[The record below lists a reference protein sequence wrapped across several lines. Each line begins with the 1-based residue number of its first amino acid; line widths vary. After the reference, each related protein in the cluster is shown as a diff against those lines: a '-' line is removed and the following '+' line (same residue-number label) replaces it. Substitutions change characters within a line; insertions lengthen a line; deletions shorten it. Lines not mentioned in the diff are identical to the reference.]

1 MENTLF
7 VALSRQMVLR
17 RSMDVIANNIANANT
32 TGFQSEQLMFVD
44 HLKPAGRRD
53 EVAFVQDIGVAGD
66 FSAGDL
72 TSTGNPLDLAI
83 QGKGWFVIETPQGER
98 YTRNGRFHLDRDGQL
113 VSTEGH
119 PVLGEG
125 GQNIVMAPDD
135 TNIRI
140 MGDGTIRSASG
151 VKNLQIVSFD
161 NEQLLRKISN
171 GMYRTDALPKPAE
184 EAKVVQGMVEG
195 SNVEP
200 IMEVTRMIQTLR
212 DYQAAQKIVEAE
224 HERQRRAIRTITQ
237 EA

>member
-1 MENTLF
+1 MENTLY

-17 RSMDVIANNIANANT
+17 RSMDVVANNIANANT
-32 TGFQSEQLMFVD
+32 PGFRSEQLMFVD

-53 EVAFVQDIGVAGD
+53 EIAFVQDIGVARD

-83 QGKGWFVIETPQGER
+83 QGKGWFVVETPQGEQ

-113 VSTEGH
+113 VSTEGY

-135 TNIRI
+135 TNIRV
-140 MGDGTIRSASG
+140 MGDGTIRSESG

-161 NEQLLRKISN
+161 NEQLLRKVAN
-171 GMYRTDALPKPAE
+171 GMFRTDALPQPAE
-184 EAKVVQGMVEG
+184 KAQVVQGMVEG

-212 DYQAAQKIVEAE
+212 DYQAAQKIIETE
-224 HERQRRAIRTITQ
+224 HERQRRAIRTITE